1 MGVLSRIGIALDS
14 DLLKRFDRSI
24 ARRGYTNRSEAFR
37 DLIRDRLVTEQ
48 TAAPDATVVG
58 TVTLIYD
65 HHSHGVS
72 EKLTEVQHDNHDLV
86 VSTSHAHLDHE
97 SCLEVLI
104 VHGKSA
110 RVEQF
115 ADRLIGLKGV
125 QHGRLV
131 MTVPAHQIEPAHSHT
146 HDHRIPC
153 AGPSGYR
160 LRRNRWPSLSRPG
173 GGRPACAAWLRCHVA
188 HFPQGG

>member
-1 MGVLSRIGIALDS
+1 MGILSRIGIALDS
-14 DLLKRFDRSI
+14 DLLARFDRSI

-48 TAAPDATVVG
+48 TAAPDAIVVG

-65 HHSHGVS
+65 HHAHGVT
-72 EKLTEVQHDNHDLV
+72 EKLTEVQHAHHELV
-86 VSTSHAHLDHE
+86 VSTSHAHLDYD

-110 RVEQF
+110 QVAQF

-131 MTVPAHQIEPAHSHT
+131 MTVPAHGKGHTHKHAHKHSHK
-146 HDHRIPC
+146 H
-153 AGPSGYR
+153 
-160 LRRNRWPSLSRPG
+160 
-173 GGRPACAAWLRCHVA
+173 
-188 HFPQGG
+188 

>member
-24 ARRGYTNRSEAFR
+24 GRRGYTNRSEAFR
-37 DLIRDRLVTEQ
+37 DLIRDRLVTER

-65 HHSHGVS
+65 HHTHGVTD
-72 EKLTEVQHDNHDLV
+72 KLTDTQHAHHELV
-86 VSTSHAHLDHE
+86 VSTSHAHLDHD

-110 RVEQF
+110 QVARF

-131 MTVPAHQIEPAHSHT
+131 MTVPAHAIEHNHEGGQARKHTHSHK
-146 HDHRIPC
+146 H
-153 AGPSGYR
+153 
-160 LRRNRWPSLSRPG
+160 
-173 GGRPACAAWLRCHVA
+173 
-188 HFPQGG
+188 

>member
-1 MGVLSRIGIALDS
+1 MGILSRIGVALDS
-14 DLLKRFDRSI
+14 DLLKQFDQWMG
-24 ARRGYTNRSEAFR
+24 RRGYTNRSEAFR
-37 DLIRDRLVTEQ
+37 DLIRDRLVGER
-48 TAAPDATVVG
+48 AATPSAVVVG

-65 HHSHGVS
+65 HHASGIS
-72 EKLTEVQHDNHDLV
+72 EKLTELQHAQHELV

-110 RVEQF
+110 QVEQF

-131 MTVPAHQIEPAHSHT
+131 MTVPAQALAAPAEK
-146 HDHRIPC
+146 
-153 AGPSGYR
+153 
-160 LRRNRWPSLSRPG
+160 
-173 GGRPACAAWLRCHVA
+173 A
-188 HFPQGG
+188 HKHPHKH

>member
-1 MGVLSRIGIALDS
+1 VGVLSRIGIALDS
-14 DLLKRFDRSI
+14 ELLKRFDRSI
-24 ARRGYTNRSEAFR
+24 GRRGYTNRSEAFR

-65 HHSHGVS
+65 HHASGIT
-72 EKLTEVQHDNHDLV
+72 EKLTEVQHEHHELV
-86 VSTSHAHLDHE
+86 VSTSHAHLDHD

-110 RVEQF
+110 KVEQF
-115 ADRLIGLKGV
+115 ADLLIGLKGV

-131 MTVPAHQIEPAHSHT
+131 MTVPAHAIEHAHEHGHKHSHK
-146 HDHRIPC
+146 H
-153 AGPSGYR
+153 
-160 LRRNRWPSLSRPG
+160 
-173 GGRPACAAWLRCHVA
+173 
-188 HFPQGG
+188 

>member
-14 DLLKRFDRSI
+14 ELLKRFDRLI
-24 ARRGYTNRSEAFR
+24 ARQGYTNRSEAFR
-37 DLIRDRLVTEQ
+37 DLIRDRLVTER
-48 TAAPDATVVG
+48 TAAPDAPVVG

-65 HHSHGVS
+65 HHAHGIS
-72 EKLTEVQHDNHDLV
+72 EKLTEVQHAHHALV

-104 VHGKSA
+104 VHGRA
-110 RVEQF
+110 AEVADF

-131 MTVPAHQIEPAHSHT
+131 MTVPAHAIEHAHTHTHAGKQEQKHSHK
-146 HDHRIPC
+146 H
-153 AGPSGYR
+153 
-160 LRRNRWPSLSRPG
+160 
-173 GGRPACAAWLRCHVA
+173 
-188 HFPQGG
+188 

>member
-24 ARRGYTNRSEAFR
+24 AKSGYTNRSEAFR
-37 DLIRDRLVTEQ
+37 DLIRDRLVTAQ
-48 TAAPDATVVG
+48 TAAPDTTVVG

-65 HHSHGVS
+65 HHASGIS
-72 EKLTEVQHDNHDLV
+72 EKLTELQHAHHELV

-104 VHGKSA
+104 VHGKSEQ
-110 RVEQF
+110 VEQF

-131 MTVPAHQIEPAHSHT
+131 MTVPAHAIEHTHKDGHKHSHK
-146 HDHRIPC
+146 H
-153 AGPSGYR
+153 
-160 LRRNRWPSLSRPG
+160 
-173 GGRPACAAWLRCHVA
+173 
-188 HFPQGG
+188 